1 MAPTLF
7 SEFNKMPLWLEELI
21 PPSYLTKKWNRGQ
34 EISDNS
40 ITDKSILIC
49 NIKEES
55 FVAHCERKNLQ
66 YGVISIT
73 DENLENYMGY
83 ATSNNCK
90 FIIRGYFH
98 PHIHSLLTSL
108 KMTHKLLHIYP
119 GISDEFMRESRQ
131 DKNASLP
138 SNHWCFAGELKP
150 TREKFLKEFQRLGQ
164 GNVLLTNEGF
174 AKDDNKKTALKTCDY
189 YKLIKDSLFTP
200 CPTGWVNIDTY
211 RFYEA
216 LEAGSIPVVLR
227 NACPERSEISYWETK
242 FQTKQ
247 DPPFVQAKNWE
258 EARKKCNELIQTNS
272 ALARRDRC
280 RIFWRS
286 LKNHWKAEIK
296 NLFENSW
303 D

>member
-1 MAPTLF
+1 
-7 SEFNKMPLWLEELI
+7 MPLWLEELI
-21 PPSYLTKKWNRGQ
+21 PPNYSANKWNRSQ
-34 EISDNS
+34 EIADNT

-49 NIKEES
+49 NSREES
-55 FVAHCERKNLQ
+55 FVAHCERKGMR
-66 YGVISIT
+66 YGIISIS

-90 FIIRGYFH
+90 FVVRGYFH
-98 PHIHSLLTSL
+98 PHIYMILNHL
-108 KMTHKLLHIYP
+108 KMSHKLLHIYP
-119 GISDEFMRESRQ
+119 GISDEFMRKSRQ
-131 DKNASLP
+131 DKSASQP
-138 SNHWCFAGELKP
+138 SSTWCFAGELKP
-150 TREKFLKEFQRLGQ
+150 TREQFLKEFQRLGQ

-174 AKDDNKKTALKTCDY
+174 AKDENKQTALRTSDY
-189 YKLIKDSLFTP
+189 YNLLKDSMFTP
-200 CPTGWVNIDTY
+200 CRTGWVNIDTY

-227 NACPERSEISYWETK
+227 NACPEKSEISYWETK

-280 RIFWRS
+280 RIFWQS
-286 LKNHWKAEIK
+286 LKNHWKTEIK

-303 D
+303 DK